1 MRARVPFIIPE
12 KASYLFGRMFTGLLQ
27 PVTKLMPELGEN
39 LAMLEA
45 GRDDAEYMGAVLV
58 NAIFVGLVIGLIF
71 YLVAAKM
78 EVDESTRELGSIF
91 AGVSLLLIAFLYL
104 LLYPNWVVKKMAGE
118 MEENLLFAIRHIMV
132 QTTAGVSFF
141 DALSSASTGY
151 GAVSAEFRNIMN
163 DVNGGRDLTDALDE
177 SAARSPSKYYKRII
191 WHVSNSTRSGYDP
204 GDVLKELVT
213 YLSYEQQI
221 KMKKFGSELNVIS
234 LFYLT
239 TCIIMPTMGLILA
252 LIMSSFSIVSL
263 STTLL
268 GVFVFIIAVFNIL
281 FLGMIQSRRPR
292 GIL

>member
-1 MRARVPFIIPE
+1 
-12 KASYLFGRMFTGLLQ
+12 
-27 PVTKLMPELGEN
+27 
-39 LAMLEA
+39 
-45 GRDDAEYMGAVLV
+45 
-58 NAIFVGLVIGLIF
+58 
-71 YLVAAKM
+71 
-78 EVDESTRELGSIF
+78 
-91 AGVSLLLIAFLYL
+91 
-104 LLYPNWVVKKMAGE
+104 

-141 DALSSASTGY
+141 DALSSASNGY
-151 GAVSAEFRNIMN
+151 GAVSAEFRKIMN
-163 DVNGGRDLTDALDE
+163 EVNGGKDLTDALDE
-177 SAARSPSKYYKRII
+177 SAALSPSKYYKRIM

-204 GDVLKELVT
+204 GNVLKELVA

-221 KMKKFGSELNVIS
+221 KMKKFGSEMNVIS

-252 LIMSSFSIVSL
+252 LIMSSFSIVAL

-268 GVFVFIIAVFNIL
+268 GIFVFIIAIFNML

>member
-12 KASYLFGRMFTGLLQ
+12 KASYLLGRMFTGLMQ
-27 PVTKLMPELGEN
+27 PITKLMPELGEN

-45 GRDDAEYMGAVLV
+45 GRDDAEYLGAVLV
-58 NAIFVGLVIGLIF
+58 NAVFVGLIIGAVF
-71 YLVAAKM
+71 YLVAARM
-78 EVDESTRELGSIF
+78 EVDASTRELGSIV
-91 AGVSLLLIAFLYL
+91 AGAALMLITSLYL
-104 LLYPNWVVKKMAGE
+104 MLYPTWVVKKMAGE

-163 DVNGGRDLTDALDE
+163 EVNGGRDLTDALDE

-221 KMKKFGSELNVIS
+221 RMKKFGSELNVIS

-239 TCIIMPTMGLILA
+239 TCIIMPTMGLILS
-252 LIMSSFSIVSL
+252 LILSSFSIVSL
-263 STTLL
+263 NSTLL
-268 GVFVFIIAVFNIL
+268 GLFVFVIAVFNML